1 MKFTHAHTQMGH
13 THVLI
18 VINKL
23 DGDTHGVLQ
32 RAICSKGEFRSA
44 SQAKNSWMLERIM
57 GNGGSTVPEGFGGH
71 VSSRD
76 AVIDERLIPH
86 WIQCVL

>member
-1 MKFTHAHTQMGH
+1 MHTHKWG
-13 THVLI
+13 THVLTD
-18 VINKL
+18 INKL

-44 SQAKNSWMLERIM
+44 SKAKNSQMQVRIM

-76 AVIDERLIPH
+76 AVIDERLVPH